1 MVERLQGLLSGSGI
15 ADRLS
20 NLSLPGQ
27 LGLLSTGVSLL
38 EGQPIGQA
46 VKTGLGTFGGLQQ
59 IDQQQRQREGIE
71 ALKKRFANNPRI
83 LALIDANPSGAIS
96 ALTSQAFAPT
106 SNFRILTQAEKEKFG
121 IKGDGVFQ
129 LNVGTGQI
137 QPVTGSTTTGSTA
150 TTAFQTLDQRA
161 IASGLERGSDDYKA
175 FMLAGG
181 RDDSLSQTEMM
192 LLMNRPDLLEKYFQK
207 KFGDEEPLTNQE
219 QPLVTREE
227 NEGDTPLGKEIKFVT
242 PVLGKPEFEE
252 LTYTDGTKE
261 VRPKRG
267 TKAFE
272 DRTKKRAKAFV
283 QFNNIDDR
291 FKLILDQIAEAENI
305 INNQTTFDPVTGNT
319 GVLKS
324 NIRGSNAFKLKS
336 ILNSI
341 TAKLGFQELKSL
353 KMEGST
359 LGQVTEQEFRNL
371 STAIVD
377 LEQGLKAED
386 LISNFNQLRG
396 VLNRSTDT
404 IKESLLIEH
413 PTLSERL
420 GADMM
425 PTDQSDKIDLPNPT
439 TITREELAEIIGDDF
454 SGLNRIKDSDLRII
468 QGRIL
473 KGTLR

>member
-1 MVERLQGLLSGSGI
+1 MVEQTQLGLLGNLNNTL
-15 ADRLS
+15 A
-20 NLSLPGQ
+20 NLSLPGR

-38 EGQPIGQA
+38 EGQPLGQA

-83 LALIDANPSGAIS
+83 LALIDANPSGVIN
-96 ALTSQAFAPT
+96 ALTTQAFAPT

-227 NEGDTPLGKEIKFVT
+227 NEGDTPPGKEIKFVT

-473 KGTLR
+473 QGKLR

>member
-1 MVERLQGLLSGSGI
+1 MVEQTQQGLLGNISNSL
-15 ADRLS
+15 A
-20 NLSLPGQ
+20 NLSLPGR

-38 EGQPIGQA
+38 EGQPLGQA
-46 VKTGLGTFGGLQQ
+46 VQTGLGAFGGLQQ
-59 IDQQQRQREGIE
+59 INQQQKQREGIE
-71 ALKKRFANNPRI
+71 ALKKRYANNPRI

-137 QPVTGSTTTGSTA
+137 QPVTGSTTTGSTS
-150 TTAFQTLDQRA
+150 TTAFQTLEQRA
-161 IASGLERGSDDYKA
+161 EAAGFEKDSDEYKA

-181 RDDSLSQTEMM
+181 RDDSLSQTEMF
-192 LLMNRPDLLEKYFQK
+192 LLSQRPDLLEKYFQK
-207 KFGDEEPLTNQE
+207 KFGDEQPENNQE
-219 QPLVTREE
+219 QPLASGEE
-227 NEGDTPLGKEIKFVT
+227 NEGATPLGKQIKFVT
-242 PVLGKPEFEE
+242 PVVGNPEQEE
-252 LTYTDGTKE
+252 ITYTDGTKE
-261 VRPKRG
+261 IRPKVG

-272 DRTKKRAKAFV
+272 DRTKKTAKAFV

-291 FKLILDQIAEAENI
+291 FKLILNQIAEAENI
-305 INNQTTFDPVTGNT
+305 INKQTLTDPVVGNL

-324 NIRGSNAFKLKS
+324 NIRGSNAYKLKT

-341 TAKLGFQELKSL
+341 TAKLGFQELKGL

-359 LGQVTEQEFRNL
+359 LGQVTEQEFKNL
-371 STAIVD
+371 STAIVA

-386 LISNFNQLRG
+386 LIDNFNQLRG
-396 VLNRSTDT
+396 VLDSSTDT

-413 PTLSERL
+413 PKLSERL

-425 PTDQSDKIDLPNPT
+425 PTDQSDKIDIPNPT
-439 TITREELAEIIGDDF
+439 TITRDELADIIGDDF

-473 KGTLR
+473 KGTLE

>member
-1 MVERLQGLLSGSGI
+1 M
-15 ADRLS
+15 
-20 NLSLPGQ
+20 
-27 LGLLSTGVSLL
+27 LG
-38 EGQPIGQA
+38 
-46 VKTGLGTFGGLQQ
+46 
-59 IDQQQRQREGIE
+59 
-71 ALKKRFANNPRI
+71 NPE
-83 LALIDANPSGAIS
+83 
-96 ALTSQAFAPT
+96 Q
-106 SNFRILTQAEKEKFG
+106 
-121 IKGDGVFQ
+121 
-129 LNVGTGQI
+129 
-137 QPVTGSTTTGSTA
+137 
-150 TTAFQTLDQRA
+150 
-161 IASGLERGSDDYKA
+161 
-175 FMLAGG
+175 
-181 RDDSLSQTEMM
+181 
-192 LLMNRPDLLEKYFQK
+192 
-207 KFGDEEPLTNQE
+207 EE
-219 QPLVTREE
+219 
-227 NEGDTPLGKEIKFVT
+227 I
-242 PVLGKPEFEE
+242 
-252 LTYTDGTKE
+252 TYTDGTKE
-261 VRPKRG
+261 IRPKVG

-324 NIRGSNAFKLKS
+324 NIRGSNAYKLKT

-341 TAKLGFQELKSL
+341 TAKLGFQELKGL

-359 LGQVTEQEFRNL
+359 LGQVTEQEFKNL
-371 STAIVD
+371 STAIVA

-386 LISNFNQLRG
+386 LIDNFNQLRG
-396 VLNRSTDT
+396 VLDSSTDT

-439 TITREELAEIIGDDF
+439 TITREELAQIIGDDF

>member
-1 MVERLQGLLSGSGI
+1 MAEQTQLGLLGNLGNQI
-15 ADRLS
+15 S
-20 NLSLPGQ
+20 NLGIPGQ
-27 LGLLSTGVSLL
+27 LGLLSTGLSLL
-38 EGQPIGQA
+38 ENRPLGESIR
-46 VKTGLGTFGGLQQ
+46 TGLGAFGGLQQ
-59 IDQQQRQREGIE
+59 INQQQKQREGIE
-71 ALKKRFANNPRI
+71 ALKKRYANNPRI

-150 TTAFQTLDQRA
+150 TTAFQTLEQRA
-161 IASGLERGSDDYKA
+161 KAAGFEKGSDEYKA

-181 RDDSLSQTEMM
+181 RDDSLSQTEMF
-192 LLMNRPDLLEKYFQK
+192 LLSQRPDLLEKYFQK
-207 KFGDEEPLTNQE
+207 KFGEDEPSTNQE
-219 QPLVTREE
+219 QPLATREE
-227 NEGDTPLGKEIKFVT
+227 NQDATPLGKQIKFVT
-242 PVLGKPEFEE
+242 PVLGNPEQEE
-252 LTYTDGTKE
+252 ITYTDGTKE
-261 VRPKRG
+261 IRPKVG

-324 NIRGSNAFKLKS
+324 NIRGSNAYKLKT

-341 TAKLGFQELKSL
+341 TAKLGFQELKGL

-359 LGQVTEQEFRNL
+359 LGQVTEQEFKNL
-371 STAIVD
+371 STAIVA

-386 LISNFNQLRG
+386 LIDNFNQLRG
-396 VLNRSTDT
+396 VLDSSTDT

-439 TITREELAEIIGDDF
+439 TITREELAQIIGDDF